1 MKVYIDY
8 HKLSIVDINREK
20 PFYQGSNFIDKIRL
34 LINFKDANM
43 RPDLTL
49 RLPTGRRIGP
59 LMAIGLEEGGS
70 REIRENGTNWY
81 YYDFILSSETGALEH
96 YGQLEASVCLN
107 YYDDKGFVKRQAVI
121 GTIVNEIVKTTY
133 LGNNNNIVIIGDNAD
148 EVVTDLVNLTSQL
161 ANRQDLV
168 DDACLT
174 STLLTQA
181 IDVSN
186 FNPNGD
192 KLALV
197 FEEGEVYIRDS
208 EGTKIASFSNDE
220 FRTNLVST
228 ARLMADDLETRNLSV
243 ANKIKSKL
251 VPYLDKAYDLGSNV
265 KAWGK
270 LYLDGKGLL
279 MRTNHIKEDGTPVN
293 IRPIRV
299 EDERLVVST
308 HKDGEEK
315 KAISIAPD
323 KIDIFLPELMSDSS
337 VASLE
342 TYGGQT
348 VIRIASVTSD
358 SKIKIDT
365 SCYIKLNGDEQ
376 GMIATPNELNIIPEL
391 VNGVIPFTLNRIKLG
406 GHEYVAEGQK
416 EDVMFTFKPANSEG
430 QVVPF
435 AITKEGKVYCKGYE
449 IATKNDI
456 NNIIGG
462 APEALDTLIEL
473 SKALNNDANFAS
485 NVINTITSNYTELNG
500 KLTALSK
507 SLSAAND
514 AIAKEVS
521 DRQEADKTTLD
532 EAKRYTDSELS
543 KGKIQLGSEPYNYI
557 AVENREDGEPL
568 VIHADDCI
576 HLNTVNGGVEVNNN
590 GDLVAFGNVEVKENI
605 KVKKDV
611 NVDGNL
617 IVNGGAVINGAIDSI
632 ELDGSIKFTQN
643 TNNQIKVDEDDDL
656 IIAFDSRAKLGDV
669 VTIDKDNVE
678 VDGGLYVNGD
688 NITNL
693 IHSNSAAISQE
704 AKDRDE
710 AINNAITKLVNG
722 SPEALDTLL
731 ELSEA
736 LGNDPNFATTIT
748 NALAKKVDKEANK
761 TLIYNYDTSDC
772 DFNDY
777 KSSGFY
783 RFNTNLTNSP
793 HTDFSNAPENYYDVL
808 IIGASETCT
817 QIASYPKNNIIY
829 ARKYS
834 SSEGWGTWIRIDGQD
849 KANLTDFNNLKSD
862 YEAFKSGAPTSE
874 DLTSANLLI
883 NKNLYNLGA
892 YDTIVDNG
900 DGTATITRQTGYV
913 TLDGSEYWI
922 AVAHDKGTPRYT
934 IKKDPFTDLVTHKNN
949 ELYWCANLYST
960 TANNNYTQS
969 ILSLAFDSGNCAIIT
984 QPDIS
989 TVAEFKEWLSQNPVY
1004 VQYKLKTSYT
1014 EKVILKQPLLD
1025 LPQDGTEWLREEW
1038 EKGINLLDASKLA
1051 FDNGNNVTS
1060 SGFKNENGTITISYQ
1075 SEVNDPY
1082 VWCHPITLDAGTYTL
1097 SFNGTNDQYI
1107 IVATTSNN
1115 FSSARKVTFTLNET
1129 SEIRIRFDAS
1139 DTSITSATFS
1149 NIMLNKGSHAL
1160 PYKPYSGELIRQR
1173 EFDNLKGSLSA
1184 VATSGKY
1191 SDLIGVPEG
1200 LGGLKKT
1207 LLYSG
1212 AIASSNTALSIS
1224 ALSSNIL
1231 KTRGLLVFD
1240 FAVGVYSGGTFVK
1253 QQNTL
1258 GSIII
1263 STQDI
1268 ETLDSGTYYH
1278 GTLNYSIPNSYLGGS
1293 GSVSENMNNNSQ
1305 EVGLIA
1311 LTISY
1316 SGQVGFRKSTISGSV
1331 SWGSYTPLLT
1341 NIWRIE

>member
-107 YYDDKGFVKRQAVI
+107 YYDDKGLVKRQAVI

-168 DDACLT
+168 DDACLM

-308 HKDGEEK
+308 PKDGEEK

-736 LGNDPNFATTIT
+736 LGNDPNFAATIT
-748 NALAKKVDKEANK
+748 NALAKKVDEESGKGLVVNK
-761 TLIYNYDTSDC
+761 IL
-772 DFNDY
+772 NDVNLNDIVIG
-777 KSSGFY
+777 GFY
-783 RFNTNLTNSP
+783 YAYTGCTNMPKWASDYMRLIVLSDGQDEKRNVVQLGGIVADTN
-793 HTDFSNAPENYYDVL
+793 NYVVVRMR
-808 IIGASETCT
+808 SVNVWT
-817 QIASYPKNNIIY
+817 S
-829 ARKYS
+829 
-834 SSEGWGTWIRIDGQD
+834 WIRIDGQD

-862 YEAFKSGAPTSE
+862 YEAFKSSASTGE

-913 TLDGSEYWI
+913 TLDGNQKVYNWVIDDNYNTLELENMITDYIHFNVYNDNLTMTTIQSNIPHIAANKTPSVVSLVYAYTLRIVYPSSLSIATSEQ
-922 AVAHDKGTPRYT
+922 
-934 IKKDPFTDLVTHKNN
+934 
-949 ELYWCANLYST
+949 AN
-960 TANNNYTQS
+960 
-969 ILSLAFDSGNCAIIT
+969 D
-984 QPDIS
+984 
-989 TVAEFKEWLSQNPVY
+989 WLSQNPVY
-1004 VQYKLKTSYT
+1004 IQYQLKTSYT

-1038 EKGINLLDASKLA
+1038 EKGLNLCIKYEVGHYSLGVYSYLEPNTTYTIK
-1051 FDNGNNVTS
+1051 GTS
-1060 SGFKNENGTITISYQ
+1060 SNSTLTLPNLSINGITYWSDDYSKFLNNGFSFTTKSNLEKGKHLISFD
-1075 SEVNDPY
+1075 VN
-1082 VWCHPITLDAGTYTL
+1082 
-1097 SFNGTNDQYI
+1097 
-1107 IVATTSNN
+1107 VA
-1115 FSSARKVTFTLNET
+1115 
-1129 SEIRIRFDAS
+1129 
-1139 DTSITSATFS
+1139 DTSDIS

-1160 PYKPYSGELIRQR
+1160 PYKPYSGKLIRQS
-1173 EFDNLKGSLSA
+1173 EFDTLQDKVSSLENQIN
-1184 VATSGKY
+1184 T
-1191 SDLIGVPEG
+1191 
-1200 LGGLKKT
+1200 T
-1207 LLYSG
+1207 
-1212 AIASSNTALSIS
+1212 IASLTSQVQELTDRLTASSTRTINKDSINYAYDGTNYS
-1224 ALSSNIL
+1224 A
-1231 KTRGLLVFD
+1231 
-1240 FAVGVYSGGTFVK
+1240 SGGFSVDGQVK
-1253 QQNTL
+1253 
-1258 GSIII
+1258 
-1263 STQDI
+1263 
-1268 ETLDSGTYYH
+1268 
-1278 GTLNYSIPNSYLGGS
+1278 
-1293 GSVSENMNNNSQ
+1293 SVSVNPATVVVSFNDSVISWSYSSTLKLMKDI
-1305 EVGLIA
+1305 V
-1311 LTISY
+1311 ISY
-1316 SGQVGFRKSTISGSV
+1316 TYIANSV
-1331 SWGSYTPLLT
+1331 QALNELQTLELVDGEYVVEDE
-1341 NIWRIE
+1341 IEENVDDEKVVEDGIEKI

>member
-8 HKLSIVDINREK
+8 HKLSIVDVNREK
-20 PFYQGSNFIDKIRL
+20 PFYQGSNFIDKIRV
-34 LINFKDANM
+34 LINFKDTNM

-59 LMAIGLEEGGS
+59 LMAIGLEEGES
-70 REIRENGTNWY
+70 REICENGTNWY

-107 YYDDKGFVKRQAVI
+107 YYDDKGLVKRQAII
-121 GTIVNEIVKTTY
+121 GTIVNEVVKTTY
-133 LGNNNNIVIIGDNAD
+133 LGDNNNIVIIGDNAD
-148 EVVTDLVNLTSQL
+148 EVVTDIVNLTSQL

-168 DDACLT
+168 DDTCLM

-181 IDVSN
+181 IDITN

-197 FEEGEVYIRDS
+197 FEEGKVYIRDF
-208 EGTKIASFSNDE
+208 EGAEIASFSNDE
-220 FRTNLVST
+220 FRANLVST
-228 ARLMADDLETRNLSV
+228 VRLMVDGDIITNDLETRNLSV
-243 ANKIKSKL
+243 GNKIKSKL
-251 VPYLDKAYDLGSNV
+251 VPYDDLTYDLGSNV
-265 KAWGK
+265 KAWSK

-308 HKDGEEK
+308 TKDGEEK

-323 KIDIFLPELMSDSS
+323 KIDIFLPELMNDSS

-342 TYGGQT
+342 TYGGVT
-348 VIRIASVTSD
+348 AIRIASTTSD
-358 SKIKIDT
+358 GAIKIDT

-391 VNGVIPFTLNRIKLG
+391 VSGVIPFTLNRIKLG

-521 DRQEADKTTLD
+521 DRKEADKTTLD

-576 HLNTVNGGVEVNNN
+576 HLNTVNGGVEVNND
-590 GDLVAFGNVEVKENI
+590 GDLIAYGNV
-605 KVKKDV
+605 DV
-611 NVDGNL
+611 EGVL
-617 IVNGGAVINGAIDSI
+617 SVNGGAVINGAIDSI

-643 TNNQIKVDEDDDL
+643 TNNQIKVDEDDNL
-656 IIAFDSRAKLGDV
+656 LIAFDSKAKLGDI
-669 VTIDKDNVE
+669 VTIDKDSGVE
-678 VDGGLYVNGD
+678 IDGVLYVNGD

-693 IHSNSAAISQE
+693 IHSNSSAISQE

-748 NALAKKVDKEANK
+748 NALAKKLNISDFNPDNFNDATTWLNHQADRNEVGNSNRPLILYGSEFRTNSGTALASTDDVNNLRSEIANKVDKESDKYLVHNDDIATAHNLNNLRTTGMYYANDLSTNLPPNPNNSYFRLFVNGWQGNTNGGLSQIAINVDDNIMYYRSFANGTWSGWNK
-761 TLIYNYDTSDC
+761 VLKDNEVPLLGTLLNNKVQMYCAEMGYNNTDDYKYIYLGTYASSSDATGNDGGFRVEGIIGGWDRDSRTLIDVVASFRGEGYKWRGTISNNIDGRMDIIYTSKHKIYLRIKPKAYYS
-772 DFNDY
+772 FNVNIY
-777 KSSGFY
+777 S
-783 RFNTNLTNSP
+783 LI
-793 HTDFSNAPENYYDVL
+793 ENYSSCGYTGEVL
-808 IIGASETCT
+808 TS
-817 QIASYPKNNIIY
+817 
-829 ARKYS
+829 
-834 SSEGWGTWIRIDGQD
+834 IDGDVQ
-849 KANLTDFNNLKSD
+849 
-862 YEAFKSGAPTSE
+862 
-874 DLTSANLLI
+874 
-883 NKNLYNLGA
+883 
-892 YDTIVDNG
+892 
-900 DGTATITRQTGYV
+900 ATMT
-913 TLDGSEYWI
+913 
-922 AVAHDKGTPRYT
+922 
-934 IKKDPFTDLVTHKNN
+934 
-949 ELYWCANLYST
+949 
-960 TANNNYTQS
+960 
-969 ILSLAFDSGNCAIIT
+969 
-984 QPDIS
+984 
-989 TVAEFKEWLSQNPVY
+989 
-1004 VQYKLKTSYT
+1004 
-1014 EKVILKQPLLD
+1014 
-1025 LPQDGTEWLREEW
+1025 
-1038 EKGINLLDASKLA
+1038 
-1051 FDNGNNVTS
+1051 
-1060 SGFKNENGTITISYQ
+1060 Q
-1075 SEVNDPY
+1075 SEVVTLTPVDNLNSSNVRRPLSANQGRVLNDKL
-1082 VWCHPITLDAGTYTL
+1082 TSKLDKT
-1097 SFNGTNDQYI
+1097 
-1107 IVATTSNN
+1107 
-1115 FSSARKVTFTLNET
+1115 
-1129 SEIRIRFDAS
+1129 
-1139 DTSITSATFS
+1139 
-1149 NIMLNKGSHAL
+1149 
-1160 PYKPYSGELIRQR
+1160 

-1200 LGGLKKT
+1200 LNGSGLKKT

-1212 AIASSNTALSIS
+1212 AIASNTAPSIS

-1240 FAVGVYSGGTFVK
+1240 FVIGVYSGGTFVK

-1263 STQDI
+1263 STQDL
-1268 ETLDSGTYYH
+1268 ETLDSRTYYH

-1293 GSVSENMNNNSQ
+1293 GSVSENMNNSSQ

-1316 SGQVGFRKSTISGSV
+1316 SGQVGFRKSAISGSV

>member
-107 YYDDKGFVKRQAVI
+107 YYDDKGLVKRQAVI

-168 DDACLT
+168 DDACLM

-308 HKDGEEK
+308 PKDGEEK

-748 NALAKKVDKEANK
+748 NALAKKVDKESGKGLVVNK
-761 TLIYNYDTSDC
+761 IL
-772 DFNDY
+772 NDVNLNDIVIG
-777 KSSGFY
+777 GFY
-783 RFNTNLTNSP
+783 YAYTGCTNMPKWASDYMRLIVLSDGQDEKRNVVQLGGIVADTN
-793 HTDFSNAPENYYDVL
+793 NYVVVRMR
-808 IIGASETCT
+808 SVNVWT
-817 QIASYPKNNIIY
+817 S
-829 ARKYS
+829 
-834 SSEGWGTWIRIDGQD
+834 WIRIDGQD

-883 NKNLYNLGA
+883 NKNIYNLGA

-960 TANNNYTQS
+960 TASNNYTQS

-984 QPDIS
+984 QPDTS

-1004 VQYKLKTSYT
+1004 VQYKLNTSYT

-1038 EKGINLLDASKLA
+1038 EKGLNLCIKYEVGHYSLGVYSYLEPNTTYTIK
-1051 FDNGNNVTS
+1051 GTS
-1060 SGFKNENGTITISYQ
+1060 SNSAL
-1075 SEVNDPY
+1075 
-1082 VWCHPITLDAGTYTL
+1082 TLPTL
-1097 SFNGTNDQYI
+1097 SINGVTYWSDDYSKFLKNGFSF
-1107 IVATTSNN
+1107 TTKSNLEKGKHLISFGVN
-1115 FSSARKVTFTLNET
+1115 IA
-1129 SEIRIRFDAS
+1129 
-1139 DTSITSATFS
+1139 DTSDIS

-1212 AIASSNTALSIS
+1212 AIASDTALSIS

-1240 FAVGVYSGGTFVK
+1240 FVIGAYSGGTFVK

-1268 ETLDSGTYYH
+1268 ETLDNRTYYH
-1278 GTLNYSIPNSYLGGS
+1278 GTLNYSIPDSYLGGS
-1293 GSVSENMNNNSQ
+1293 GSVSENMNNSSQ